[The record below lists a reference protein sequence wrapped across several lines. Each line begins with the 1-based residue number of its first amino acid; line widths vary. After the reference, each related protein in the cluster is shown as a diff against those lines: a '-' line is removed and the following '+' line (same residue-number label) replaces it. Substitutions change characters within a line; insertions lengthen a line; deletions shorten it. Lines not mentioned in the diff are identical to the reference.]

1 MEIRNKKRFIAPCN
15 MAGTGPEGLVV
26 SGEGGE
32 DIPVT
37 LPLWTEKSARK
48 LLLLGGGGAAGSGGG
63 EEGAV

>member
-1 MEIRNKKRFIAPCN
+1 
-15 MAGTGPEGLVV
+15 MAGTGPERLVV

-37 LPLWTEKSARK
+37 LPLWTETSAGK